1 MKTLRPERLPRRCDC
16 GKLKCRSIEH
26 ARQIHAI
33 IWAAKG
39 GEAEVRFYECE
50 NHGFHWTR
58 DLDPTYHQQ
67 KAAA

>member
-1 MKTLRPERLPRRCDC
+1 MKTLRPERLPRRCSC

-33 IWAAKG
+33 IWATKG
-39 GEAEVRFYECE
+39 GDAEVRFYQC
-50 NHGFHWTR
+50 GDGGYHWTR